1 MVMDELSA
9 VLKARDLV
17 NKVALAGIPV
27 SVKAYAEA
35 VGATIYVDHDLE
47 SDELGYCAEIKGKL
61 RIGVN
66 GNDDETRRRFTVC
79 HEIAH
84 RVLGLPSEHSGISA
98 WSYAKRSP
106 NEILCDVF
114 AAELLLPYKLF
125 KPLVEKSDISLAA
138 IDTLAELAVVSNMA
152 TGSRF
157 ATLASAPCAFVLA
170 EQGKVRYAARS
181 TALREAKAWVP
192 LRADL
197 PEASVAARRRAGIVC
212 GSPEEM
218 EADVWFSDW
227 TRGGS
232 LLEDARHL
240 KQWDQTVA
248 LIWFEDEELP
258 SETQDRRLR
267 EEEETGLA
275 ELDGILPWPGKKKR
289 RR

>member
-1 MVMDELSA
+1 MDELSA
-9 VLKARDLV
+9 VLKARELV
-17 NKVALAGIPV
+17 NKVSPTSLPV
-27 SVKAYAEA
+27 SVRAYADQ
-35 VGATIYVDHDLE
+35 VGAIIHVDEDLKP
-47 SDELGYCAEIKGKL
+47 DEQGYCVDINGKL
-61 RIGVN
+61 RICVSE
-66 GNDDETRRRFTVC
+66 NDDETRRRFTVC

-84 RVLGLPSEHSGISA
+84 RVLRLPSEHGGILA

-138 IDTLAELAVVSNMA
+138 IDGFAELAVASNMA

-192 LRADL
+192 LRAPL
-197 PEASVAARRRAGIVC
+197 PDGSVAARRRGGIAC
-212 GSPEEM
+212 GSPEEI

-248 LIWFEDEELP
+248 LIWFEDEEVP
-258 SETQDRRLR
+258 SETLDRRLR

-275 ELDGILPWPGKKKR
+275 ELDGILPWPDKKR

>member
-1 MVMDELSA
+1 MDELSA
-9 VLKARDLV
+9 VLKARELV
-17 NKVALAGIPV
+17 NKVSPTSLPV
-27 SVKAYAEA
+27 SVKAYADQ
-35 VGATIYVDHDLE
+35 VGAIIHVDEDLKP
-47 SDELGYCAEIKGKL
+47 DEQGYCVDINGKL
-61 RIGVN
+61 RICVN
-66 GNDDETRRRFTVC
+66 ENDDETRQRFTVC

-84 RVLGLPSEHSGISA
+84 RVLGLPSEHGGISA

-106 NEILCDVF
+106 NEVLCDVF

-138 IDTLAELAVVSNMA
+138 IDGFAELAVASNMA

-157 ATLASAPCAFVLA
+157 ATLVSAPCAFVLA

-181 TALREAKAWVP
+181 TALREARAWVP
-192 LRADL
+192 LRASL
-197 PEASVAARRRAGIVC
+197 PEGSVAVRRRAGIAC
-212 GSPEEM
+212 GSPEEV

-258 SETQDRRLR
+258 SETRDPRQR

-275 ELDGILPWPGKKKR
+275 ELDGILPWPGKKR
-289 RR
+289 RK

>member
-1 MVMDELSA
+1 MDELSA
-9 VLKARDLV
+9 VLKARELV
-17 NKVALAGIPV
+17 NKVSPTSLPV
-27 SVKAYAEA
+27 SVRAYADQ
-35 VGATIYVDHDLE
+35 VGAIIHVDEDLKP
-47 SDELGYCAEIKGKL
+47 DEQGYCVDINGKL
-61 RIGVN
+61 RICVN
-66 GNDDETRRRFTVC
+66 ENDDEPRRRFTVC

-84 RVLGLPSEHSGISA
+84 RVLGLPSEHGGISS

-125 KPLVEKSDISLAA
+125 KPLVEKSDFSLAA
-138 IDTLAELAVVSNMA
+138 IDDLAEFAIASNMA

-192 LRADL
+192 LRAPL
-197 PEASVAARRRAGIVC
+197 PEASVAARRRAGIAC
-212 GSPEEM
+212 DTPEEI

-258 SETQDRRLR
+258 SETQDRQQR
-267 EEEETGLA
+267 EEEEMGLA
-275 ELDGILPWPGKKKR
+275 ELDGILPWPGKKR
-289 RR
+289 RK